1 MRIAI
6 FTDTYKPHKDGVVTH
21 IEDIIKFLT
30 DKGHEITLFVPGKN
44 KFQIKQISKNMELI
58 ELYSIPLCV
67 YKGYR
72 IPIAGLKKIKEIFKN
87 KKFDLIH
94 THSPF
99 ALGITGL
106 YISKHFSIP
115 IVGTY
120 HTMIPE
126 YAPYLLNGNFKNVL
140 KKVSGYPSKKYT
152 KFIYS
157 KLSSTITPSNEIK
170 KYLETCGLKNVVC
183 IPNGINPNKFKNSKK
198 INLCKK
204 YKLPENNKILL
215 FVGRM
220 GFEKKIEVL
229 LKSMKYLEEEKVFL
243 LLSGSGPYLK
253 KYKEIAKKL
262 KLKNV
267 KFLGY
272 VKDELLH
279 SLYLSSDI
287 FVSPSDTET
296 QGITFLEAMNAGLP
310 IIGVNKFGAKEV
322 VKTGINGL
330 LAKPEDSKDLA
341 VKIKKLVDNEKLIKR
356 FSNNSKKIAKNYYIN
371 KTSKKL
377 LELYKKLSK

>member
-1 MRIAI
+1 
-6 FTDTYKPHKDGVVTH
+6 
-21 IEDIIKFLT
+21 
-30 DKGHEITLFVPGKN
+30 
-44 KFQIKQISKNMELI
+44 
-58 ELYSIPLCV
+58 
-67 YKGYR
+67 
-72 IPIAGLKKIKEIFKN
+72 
-87 KKFDLIH
+87 
-94 THSPF
+94 
-99 ALGITGL
+99 
-106 YISKHFSIP
+106 
-115 IVGTY
+115 
-120 HTMIPE
+120 
-126 YAPYLLNGNFKNVL
+126 
-140 KKVSGYPSKKYT
+140 
-152 KFIYS
+152 
-157 KLSSTITPSNEIK
+157 
-170 KYLETCGLKNVVC
+170 
-183 IPNGINPNKFKNSKK
+183 
-198 INLCKK
+198 
-204 YKLPENNKILL
+204 
-215 FVGRM
+215 M

-229 LKSMKYLEEEKVFL
+229 LKSMKYLEVEKVFM
-243 LLSGSGPYLK
+243 LLSCSVHYLK

>member
-6 FTDTYKPHKDGVVTH
+6 FTDTYKPHKDGVITH
-21 IEDIIKFLT
+21 IEDILKFLT

-44 KFQIKQISKNMELI
+44 KFQIKQISKYLELV
-58 ELYSIPLCV
+58 ELHSIPLCV

-106 YISKHFSIP
+106 HISKHFSIP

-126 YAPYLLNGNFKNVL
+126 YAPYLLNGKFKNVL
-140 KKVSGYPSKKYT
+140 KKISRYPSKKYT

-157 KLSSTITPSNEIK
+157 KLSSTIAPSNEIK

-183 IPNGINPNKFKNSKK
+183 IPNGINTDKFKNSKK
-198 INLCKK
+198 INICKK

-229 LKSMKYLEEEKVFL
+229 LKSMKYLEEEKIFL
-243 LLSGSGPYLK
+243 LLIGSGPYLK
-253 KYKEIAKKL
+253 KYKETAKKL

-272 VKDELLH
+272 VEDKLLH
-279 SLYLSSDI
+279 SIYLSSDI

-377 LELYKKLSK
+377 LELYKKII